1 MSHRVRDASICLIM
15 RIFDKF
21 LMLALPLA
29 VASCT
34 STEPLNSEC
43 DILSVSLPGDALS
56 RTPDIENNRV
66 TLIVKNNV
74 SLARL
79 APEFTLTP
87 GASIDPPSGTSL
99 DFTRPQLYTT
109 VSEDGQWHKEY
120 TVTAQHLVS
129 IQLKYSFEDV
139 NLIKTSAGGIYDE
152 FYSTFTPEGSSQ
164 TVTTTWA
171 SGNSGFALTN
181 GKNGPDTY
189 PTYQYNEGKEGK
201 CACLVTRSTGVWG
214 AMVNKPLAAGS
225 LFLGKFDSS
234 LAVAHPMQATKFGV
248 QFMNIPASF
257 SGWYHY
263 TPGDVYTEFDES
275 ANGKLKEVPGR
286 KDRCNIYA
294 VFYEST
300 PEMEYLDGT
309 NVLAADNPNILAV
322 AQLDES
328 LRGATSDWTYF
339 EVPFVFR
346 EGKEVDS
353 KKLDEGRYSLA
364 IVMTS
369 SEEGDFFSGAVGSRL
384 LVDEL
389 FIKCQ

>member
-1 MSHRVRDASICLIM
+1 M

-21 LMLALPLA
+21 FLLALPLA
-29 VASCT
+29 AVSCT

-263 TPGDVYTEFDES
+263 TPGEVYTEFDES
-275 ANGKLKEVPGR
+275 AKGKLKEVPGR

-328 LRGATSDWTYF
+328 LRGATSGWTYF
-339 EVPFVFR
+339 DMPFVFR
-346 EGKEVDS
+346 EGKEIDS

>member
-1 MSHRVRDASICLIM
+1 M

-74 SLARL
+74 SLGKL

-201 CACLVTRSTGVWG
+201 CACLVTRSTGVLG

-275 ANGKLKEVPGR
+275 AKGKLKEVPGR

-328 LRGATSDWTYF
+328 LRGATSGWTYF
-339 EVPFVFR
+339 DMPFVFR
-346 EGKEVDS
+346 EGKEIDS

>member
-1 MSHRVRDASICLIM
+1 M

-21 LMLALPLA
+21 FLLALPLA
-29 VASCT
+29 AVSCT

-74 SLARL
+74 SLGKL

-87 GASIDPPSGTSL
+87 GASIDPPSGTFL

-164 TVTTTWA
+164 TVTTIWA

-189 PTYQYNEGKEGK
+189 PTYQYSEGKEGK
-201 CACLVTRSTGVWG
+201 CACLITRSTGVWG

-248 QFMNIPASF
+248 QFMNIPSSF

-263 TPGDVYTEFDES
+263 TPGDVYTEFDETS
-275 ANGKLKEVPGR
+275 KTKLKEVPGR

-328 LRGATSDWTYF
+328 LRGTTSEWTYF
-339 EVPFVFR
+339 DVPFVFR

-353 KKLDEGRYSLA
+353 KKLDDGRYSLA

>member
-1 MSHRVRDASICLIM
+1 M

>member
-1 MSHRVRDASICLIM
+1 M

-139 NLIKTSAGGIYDE
+139 NLIKTSAGGVYDE

-248 QFMNIPASF
+248 QFMNIPGSF

-263 TPGDVYTEFDES
+263 TPGEVYMEFDES
-275 ANGKLKEVPGR
+275 AKGKLKEVPGR

-300 PEMEYLDGT
+300 PDMEYLDGT

-328 LRGATSDWTYF
+328 LRGATSGWTYF
-339 EVPFVFR
+339 DVPFVFR

>member
-1 MSHRVRDASICLIM
+1 M

-164 TVTTTWA
+164 TVTTIWA

-181 GKNGPDTY
+181 DKNGPDTY

-201 CACLVTRSTGVWG
+201 CACLITRSTGVWG

-263 TPGDVYTEFDES
+263 TPGDVYTEFDETS
-275 ANGKLKEVPGR
+275 KTKLKEVPGR

-328 LRGATSDWTYF
+328 LRGATSEWTYF
-339 EVPFVFR
+339 DVPFVFR

-353 KKLDEGRYSLA
+353 KKLDDGRYSLA

-389 FIKCQ
+389 FVKCQ

>member
-1 MSHRVRDASICLIM
+1 M

-21 LMLALPLA
+21 LLVALPLA
-29 VASCT
+29 AASCT

-74 SLARL
+74 SLSKL

-120 TVTAQHLVS
+120 TVTARHLVS

-275 ANGKLKEVPGR
+275 AKGKLKEVPGR

-328 LRGATSDWTYF
+328 LRGATSGWTYF
-339 EVPFVFR
+339 DVPFVFR

-353 KKLDEGRYSLA
+353 MKLDEGRYSLA

>member
-1 MSHRVRDASICLIM
+1 M

-21 LMLALPLA
+21 FLLALPLA
-29 VASCT
+29 AVSCT

-139 NLIKTSAGGIYDE
+139 NLIKTSAGGVYDE

-248 QFMNIPASF
+248 QFMNIPGSF

-263 TPGDVYTEFDES
+263 TPGEVYMEFDES
-275 ANGKLKEVPGR
+275 AKGKLKEVPGR

-300 PEMEYLDGT
+300 PDMEYLDGT

-328 LRGATSDWTYF
+328 LRGATSGWTYF
-339 EVPFVFR
+339 DVPFVFR

>member
-1 MSHRVRDASICLIM
+1 M
-15 RIFDKF
+15 RFFDKYV
-21 LMLALPLA
+21 LLALPLA

-189 PTYQYNEGKEGK
+189 PTYQYSEGKEGK

-248 QFMNIPASF
+248 QFMNIPAFF

-275 ANGKLKEVPGR
+275 AKGKLKEVPGR

-328 LRGATSDWTYF
+328 LRGATSGWTYF
-339 EVPFVFR
+339 DMPFVFR
-346 EGKEVDS
+346 EGKEVDPQ
-353 KKLDEGRYSLA
+353 KLDEGRYSLA